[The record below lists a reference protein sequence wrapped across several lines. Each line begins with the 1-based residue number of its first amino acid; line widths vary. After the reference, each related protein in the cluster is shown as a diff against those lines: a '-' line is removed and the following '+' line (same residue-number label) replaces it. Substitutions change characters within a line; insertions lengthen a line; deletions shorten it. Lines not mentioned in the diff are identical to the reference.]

1 MTKNSGLSFFQKLIS
16 SIFGGN
22 DPEAEK
28 NRQLKIIAKN
38 LSRSGYKFYKAGS
51 DQVLPQFGKFFYDIY
66 KIISPAQLFFQN
78 QPNPNFYKN
87 IVIDFSLT
95 ESQKKLSENFSE
107 ESILAFSKNVP
118 FEKLKI
124 KLKQDLENF
133 LGEFDSDKINS
144 IDSLYTKLVG
154 FKSFCLYDFY
164 FLLKKFDS
172 TLREG
177 EFNRAPK
184 LESIEGAYIA
194 EDLKNFAE
202 ILNSLPLNEEWDD
215 LMAMFKTTRGV
226 ELVKPNQ
233 WNKIVQK
240 LRQLRD
246 TRVFDMMIELTTKNP
261 AYVTDSAV
269 KQEHIVES
277 FIESTKNQTAN
288 TIKKLENEQKNSK
301 IDSLLVQIFNT
312 DSIVILKNYTEAGSA
327 PLERKNLGSFEYA
340 KPLNYLKAFLVEFV
354 KRDVREYA
362 DLVLIRGKWTL
373 PELSTEMSNNYHQM
387 FEASD
392 EITQF
397 DGKLNE
403 EAEIGIKI
411 KTLLPRADRDRE
423 ANNIIK
429 TTLRD
434 INSLAR
440 EYLVNT
446 TKSMINFAKI
456 LKSVIEDHQK
466 PKGEIVMNW
475 KELDRFAEHPINQL
489 GVEVYKKI
497 YLFVQLMQN
506 ELQ

>member
-1 MTKNSGLSFFQKLIS
+1 MAKKTETSFFQKLFS
-16 SIFGGN
+16 SLFSGN

-28 NRQLKIIAKN
+28 NRQLKQIAKN
-38 LSRSGYKFYKAGS
+38 LSRSGYKFYKPGS

-66 KIISPAQLFFQN
+66 KIISPAQIFFQN
-78 QPNPNFYKN
+78 QQNPNFYKN
-87 IVIDFSLT
+87 LVIDYSLT

-107 ESILAFSKNVP
+107 ESILAFSKSVP
-118 FEKLKI
+118 FEQLKT
-124 KLKQDLENF
+124 KLKQDVETF
-133 LGEFDSDKINS
+133 LGDFDSDKISS
-144 IDSLYTKLVG
+144 IDRLYTKLTG
-154 FKSFCLYDFY
+154 FKAFCLYDFY

-177 EFNRAPK
+177 EFNRTPK
-184 LESIEGAYIA
+184 LEAIEGAYIA

-202 ILNSLPLNEEWDD
+202 ILNSLPLDEDWND
-215 LMAMFKTTRGV
+215 LMAVFKTQRGV
-226 ELVKPNQ
+226 EPVKPNQ

-246 TRVFDMMIELTTKNP
+246 SRVFDMIIQLTTKNP
-261 AYVTDSAV
+261 SYVTDSLE

-277 FIESTKNQTAN
+277 FIEATKTQTAN
-288 TIKKLENEQKNSK
+288 TLKKLESEQRNSK
-301 IDSLLVQIFNT
+301 IDSLLMQIFNT
-312 DSIVILKNYTEAGSA
+312 DTIVMLKNYTESGSA

-340 KPLNYLKAFLVEFV
+340 KPLNYLKAFLVEFI

-373 PELSTEMSNNYHQM
+373 PELSTEMSSAYHQM
-387 FEASD
+387 LEASD
-392 EITQF
+392 AITQF
-397 DGKLNE
+397 DAKLNE
-403 EAEIGIKI
+403 EAEIGMKI
-411 KTLLPRADRDRE
+411 KTLLPRADRDKE
-423 ANNIIK
+423 SNNIIK

-434 INSLAR
+434 VNSLAR

-446 TKSMINFAKI
+446 TKSMISFAKI
-456 LKSVIEDHQK
+456 LKSVIEDHKK

-497 YLFVQLMQN
+497 YLFVQLVQS